1 MLKNAVESVID
12 CMASGKG
19 MSDIQRIQTEHRF
32 KLVEFW
38 NIEKGSKVLE
48 IGCGQGDTTAVL
60 AYIVGENGF
69 VHGIDIGP
77 RTYGSPISLGDS
89 ADFLLQSNLGKQLKM
104 DFEVDILSPTVD
116 FYENEFDYIV
126 MSHCSWYLK
135 SHEEFIAVLKKIKKW
150 GKKLCFAEWDT
161 RISSIEQYP
170 HLLSILIQAQYES
183 LKQNSESNIRTL
195 FTPNDI
201 KNICEV
207 SGWNIMNET
216 SIFSPK
222 LQDGRWEVNKA
233 LDDFESELN
242 NIENMPSKLN
252 GLIRSEVK
260 MLEESITSNE
270 IKPLSI
276 YAILAE

>member
-1 MLKNAVESVID
+1 MIKNAVESVID

-19 MSDIQRIQTEHRF
+19 MSDLQRIQTEHRF

-38 NIEKGSKVLE
+38 NIEMGSKVLE

-60 AYIVGENGF
+60 AYSVGENGL

-89 ADFLLQSNLGKQLKM
+89 ADFLLQSNLGNQLKM
-104 DFEVDILSPTVD
+104 EFEIDILSSTVD
-116 FYENEFDYIV
+116 FREHEFDYIV

-135 SHEEFIAVLKKIKKW
+135 SKEELIAVLKKIKKW

-201 KNICEV
+201 KNICED

-216 SIFSPK
+216 TINSPN
-222 LQDGRWEVNKA
+222 LQDGSWEVKKT
-233 LDDFESELN
+233 LEDIDIELN
-242 NIENMPSKLN
+242 NIENLPSKLN
-252 GLIRSEVK
+252 ELIRSEVK
-260 MLEESITSNE
+260 MLEESITSIV
-270 IKPLSI
+270 IKPLSVFVFV
-276 YAILAE
+276 AK